1 MHTELPNHMIQL
13 KQILEQLPELTS
25 FEKEQ
30 KEEFSTEISLLLDS
44 TRELMIIREKY
55 ADILKREAELASKV
69 EEFKNRIFPSI
80 YFGTVKHH
88 TTKEPYI
95 IARSLWKKGT
105 NDYAQLSAYIGAV
118 AKFPKGIDDVEVM
131 KIAKDKIRKKIR
143 EKFPIGE

>member
-1 MHTELPNHMIQL
+1 MIQL
-13 KQILEQLPELTS
+13 KQILEHFPELKA

-30 KEEFSTEISLLLDS
+30 KEEFSNEITLLLDS
-44 TRELMIIREKY
+44 TKELMVIREKY
-55 ADILKREAELASKV
+55 ADVLKREDELSCRV

-105 NDYAQLSAYIGAV
+105 NDYAQLSAYIGPV

-131 KIAKDKIRKKIR
+131 KIAKEKIRKKIR